1 MNFFNTRALWKTVFR
16 ILTLNNEN
24 IFMLI
29 LEEYVSFQFY
39 LSLKK

>member
-1 MNFFNTRALWKTVFR
+1 MNFFNARALWKTVFR

-24 IFMLI
+24 ILMLI